1 MFTEKKLDN
10 GLRIITAPSE
20 GTKAITLLILV
31 GAGSRFETEEER
43 GTAHFLEHMF
53 FKGAD
58 RFKNAQEVSKAIDGV
73 GGDFNA
79 FTGKEYAGYYV
90 KVMAEKKEIA
100 FDLLSDMMLN
110 SKFDQSEIDKE
121 KGVII
126 EELNM
131 YEDMPTYKVGWDFE
145 QLMFDGNPMALDQI
159 GLPKVI
165 NNMTTAKFK
174 DYQQALYTPEN
185 TVITVS
191 GNITPE
197 ESEKLVEQ
205 YFTFPHTKKSR
216 EGIPFEYSE
225 LSPVRIREKKTE
237 QAHLIIGYPAYDR
250 NHEKRYAES
259 ILSVLLGGNMSSRM
273 FLKIRE
279 ERGLCYSVSCSTD
292 RYTDCGTFSTRA
304 GVALD
309 RVEEAVEAICR
320 EYDRVLTDI
329 PTAEEVQ
336 DAKNFLKGKIVMR
349 MEDSEE
355 VASFLGSQA
364 LLQDE
369 AQTLDEY
376 FAKIDAVTHQ
386 EVLEAAQE
394 IFDKSRRSM
403 TIIGPFGE
411 KEEVFTQILRG

>member
-1 MFTEKKLDN
+1 MLNQKRLDN

-20 GTKAITLLILV
+20 GTKAITLLVLV

-90 KVMAEKKEIA
+90 KIMAEKKEIA
-100 FDLLSDMMLN
+100 FDLLSDMLLN

-131 YEDMPTYKVGWDFE
+131 YEDMPVYKVGWDFE
-145 QLMFDGNPMALDQI
+145 RLMFAGNPMALDQI
-159 GLPKVI
+159 GLPEVI
-165 NNMTTAKFK
+165 NNMTTEKFK

-185 TVITVS
+185 TVITVA
-191 GNITPE
+191 GNISPE

-205 YFTFPHTKKSR
+205 YFTFPETTKSR
-216 EGIPFEYSE
+216 EGIPFKWTETE
-225 LSPVRIREKKTE
+225 AVRIREKKTE
-237 QAHLIIGYPAYDR
+237 QAHLIIGYPGYDR
-250 NHEKRYAES
+250 ENEKRYAES
-259 ILSVLLGGNMSSRM
+259 ILSIVLGGNMSSRM

-309 RVEEAVEAICR
+309 RVEEAVEAICS
-320 EYDRVLTDI
+320 EYDRVLVDTPTD
-329 PTAEEVQ
+329 EEIEM
-336 DAKNFLKGKIVMR
+336 AKNFLKGKIVMR

-355 VASFLGSQA
+355 VASFLGSQE
-364 LLQDE
+364 LLQND
-369 AQTLDEY
+369 AQTIDEY
-376 FAKIDAVTHQ
+376 FAKVDAVTKE
-386 EVLEAAQE
+386 EVLEVAQE
-394 IFDKSRRSM
+394 IFNNKKRSM
-403 TIIGPFGE
+403 TIIGPFEE
-411 KEEVFTQILRG
+411 KQEVFEKLVRG

>member
-1 MFTEKKLDN
+1 MFTEKKLKN
-10 GLRIITAPSE
+10 GLRIITAPSS
-20 GTKAITLLILV
+20 GTKAITLLVLV

-90 KVMAEKKEIA
+90 KIMAEKKEIA
-100 FDLLSDMMLN
+100 FDLLSDMLLN
-110 SKFDQSEIDKE
+110 SKFDQTEIDKE

-131 YEDMPTYKVGWDFE
+131 YEDMPVYKVGWDFE
-145 QLMFDGNPMALDQI
+145 QLMFKGNPMALDQI
-159 GLPKVI
+159 GLPDVI

-205 YFTFPHTKKSR
+205 YFTFPSTTKSR
-216 EGIPFEYSE
+216 TGIPFEYSE
-225 LSPVRIREKKTE
+225 ISAVNIRDKKTE
-237 QAHLIIGYPAYDR
+237 QAHLIIGYPGYDR
-250 NHEKRYAES
+250 ENEKRYAES
-259 ILSVLLGGNMSSRM
+259 ILSIVLGGNMSSRM

-309 RVEEAVEAICR
+309 RVEEAVEAICA
-320 EYDRVLTDI
+320 EYDRVLTEA
-329 PTAEEVQ
+329 PTDEEIQ

-355 VASFLGSQA
+355 IASFLGSQA
-364 LLQDE
+364 LLQDK

-376 FAKIDAVTHQ
+376 FAKIDGVTKE
-386 EVLEAAQE
+386 EVLEVAQE
-394 IFDKSRRSM
+394 IFNNKKRSM

-411 KEEVFTQILRG
+411 KQEVFEKLVRG

>member
-1 MFTEKKLDN
+1 
-10 GLRIITAPSE
+10 
-20 GTKAITLLILV
+20 
-31 GAGSRFETEEER
+31 
-43 GTAHFLEHMF
+43 
-53 FKGAD
+53 
-58 RFKNAQEVSKAIDGV
+58 
-73 GGDFNA
+73 
-79 FTGKEYAGYYV
+79 
-90 KVMAEKKEIA
+90 
-100 FDLLSDMMLN
+100 
-110 SKFDQSEIDKE
+110 EIDKE

-131 YEDMPTYKVGWDFE
+131 YEDMPVYKVGWDFE
-145 QLMFDGNPMALDQI
+145 QLMFKGNPMALDQI
-159 GLPKVI
+159 GLPDVI

-205 YFTFPHTKKSR
+205 YFTFPSTTKSR
-216 EGIPFEYSE
+216 TGIPFEYSE
-225 LSPVRIREKKTE
+225 ISAVNIRDKKTE
-237 QAHLIIGYPAYDR
+237 QAHLIIGYPGYDR
-250 NHEKRYAES
+250 ENEKRYAES
-259 ILSVLLGGNMSSRM
+259 ILSIVLGGNMSSRM

-309 RVEEAVEAICR
+309 RVEEAVEAICA
-320 EYDRVLTDI
+320 EYDRVLTEA
-329 PTAEEVQ
+329 PTDEEIQ

-355 VASFLGSQA
+355 IASFLGSQA
-364 LLQDE
+364 LLQDK

-376 FAKIDAVTHQ
+376 FAKIDGVTKE
-386 EVLEAAQE
+386 EVLEVAQE
-394 IFDKSRRSM
+394 IFNNKKRSM

-411 KEEVFTQILRG
+411 KQEVFEKLVRG